1 MRTGDFNSFTFYS
14 PTKIVHGPHSVQ
26 EVARECGILG
36 ITKAGIVTDKGVRNA
51 GLIEGVLE
59 SLKKENIPFALFD
72 EVEEDANTMTV
83 AKGAEFVLKE
93 RCDGLIVV
101 GGGSSICAGRGI
113 GIIARNGGNIR
124 DYVGLNKAAKPPLP
138 LIAIPTT
145 AGSGAEVSQIVIL
158 KDEERHAKIVVG
170 SPLYFPKVAILD
182 PMLLR
187 TLSFGQFVISG
198 VDALTHAI
206 EAYLTTMTT
215 PFTDSLALSAVGLL
229 YTNLRTAASSDD
241 LDAKEACLLGS
252 TMANMACGNAR
263 LGLVH
268 AISQPAEGMFK
279 IPHGVAIGIFLPHI
293 MEFNLL
299 AGRQRMVTI
308 AKTMGEFEGVD
319 RSKGESAYDAILAIK
334 RLLVDIGFPRK
345 FPESQVD
352 RKAIPEM
359 VKMIMGGL
367 YGGEVDFKKE
377 LAMNAIVPI
386 PNIRKTTVKDVLDLY
401 GRAFDGWEMV

>member
-14 PTKIVHGPHSVQ
+14 PTKIVHGSHSVQ
-26 EVARECGILG
+26 EAARECRNLG
-36 ITKAGIVTDKGVRNA
+36 VTKAAIVTDKGVRKA
-51 GLIEGVLE
+51 GLIDGVLE
-59 SLKKENIPFALFD
+59 SLKKGNIPSVVFD
-72 EVEEDANTMTV
+72 EVEEDPNTMTV
-83 AKGAEFVLKE
+83 ARGAEFVLGEK
-93 RCDGLIVV
+93 CDGLIVV

-113 GIIARNGGNIR
+113 GIIATNGGNIR
-124 DYVGLNKAAKPPLP
+124 DYMGLNKAARPPLP

-198 VDALTHAI
+198 VDALTHAV
-206 EAYLTTMTT
+206 EAFLTTMTT
-215 PFTDSLALSAVGLL
+215 PFTDSLSLTAVGLL
-229 YTNLRTAASSDD
+229 YTNLRAAASSDD

-268 AISQPAEGMFK
+268 AIAQPAEGMFK

-293 MEFNLL
+293 LEFNLL
-299 AGRQRMVTI
+299 AGRQRMMTL
-308 AKTMGEFEGVD
+308 AETMGDFERVD
-319 RSKGESAYDAILAIK
+319 QSKGESAFDAIHAIK

-345 FPESQVD
+345 FPESQAD
-352 RKAIPEM
+352 RKAIPQM
-359 VKMIMGGL
+359 AKMIMGGL
-367 YGGEVDFKKE
+367 YGGEVDSKQE
-377 LAMNAIVPI
+377 LAMNAVVPI
-386 PNIRKTTVKDVLDLY
+386 PNIRKTTVKDVFDLY
-401 GRAFDGWEMV
+401 GRAFDGWDMA